1 MAGLERVVLASSNA
15 GKLADFRRLFAGA
28 GFELMSP
35 AELGVT
41 LTVNESGTTFAENAR
56 LKARAAYEATGLPA
70 LGDDSGLCVYALGGR
85 PGVLSARY
93 AGPGADDRANNA
105 KLLAEL
111 EGVRDRRAAF
121 VCVLALVLP
130 GGEELVAEGRCEG
143 TIAPAERGTNGFG
156 YDPIFY
162 CEELGATFGEI
173 SPEEKNA
180 RSHRGAAARSLLA
193 ELRRRGLI

>member
-85 PGVLSARY
+85 PGVSSARY

-173 SPEEKNA
+173 GPRNG
-180 RSHRGAAARSLLA
+180 GAFVAHVV
-193 ELRRRGLI
+193 